1 MVALGHYIFPNIYA
15 VQFYNIWHKC
25 ERAIYTAHTRA
36 VTIQVHDFTKK
47 DTFSM
52 IPIRVPVV
60 SIYFRHI
67 PKNWIVMIYA
77 GN

>member
-1 MVALGHYIFPNIYA
+1 MPTGNPYSRY
-15 VQFYNIWHKC
+15 
-25 ERAIYTAHTRA
+25 TRA
-36 VTIQVHDFTKK
+36 VIIQVHDFTKK

-67 PKNWIVMIYA
+67 A
-77 GN
+77 T